1 MVAPRKP
8 RRQRPPSR
16 RLGPRLQALPQ
27 LAHAAED
34 VVGGLLLLLARARP
48 EGERGL
54 GVANG
59 RAVADRDA
67 RELQPPPVACALR
80 AVNRHRHDRRAA
92 LERKPP
98 HARTRALAD
107 VLAARAPALG
117 VDNDHPAPREDLERR
132 LHPLF
137 VTMTATY
144 GEGAGVAY
152 HPPEHSS
159 EEL

>member
-48 EGERGL
+48 EGERCL

-67 RELQPPPVACALR
+67 RKLEPPPVACALR

-92 LERKPP
+92 LERKPS
-98 HARTRALAD
+98 HARARALAD
-107 VLAARAPALG
+107 VAAARAAALG
-117 VDNDHPAPREDLERR
+117 VDDDHPAAREDLERCLHR
-132 LHPLF
+132 LL
-137 VTMTATY
+137 VAMTATH
-144 GEGAGVAY
+144 GEGAGVAH
-152 HPPEHSS
+152 HPPEQPS